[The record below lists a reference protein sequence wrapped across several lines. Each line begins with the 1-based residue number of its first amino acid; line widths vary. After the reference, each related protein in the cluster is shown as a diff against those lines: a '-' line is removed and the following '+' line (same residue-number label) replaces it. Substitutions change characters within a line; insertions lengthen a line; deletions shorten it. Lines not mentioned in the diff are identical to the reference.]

1 MKVYG
6 YALMIISIIGFALF
20 AEKTQA
26 YGVFE

>member
-1 MKVYG
+1 VFG
-6 YALMIISIIGFALF
+6 YALMIISIIGFVLF